1 MIPMLNVY
9 KQEVE
14 KKSRIDQNSYG
25 NLIKKANELNLT
37 LIQCQQNVSV
47 PEVKLDIEDEVRKLV
62 KANEADKALE
72 NVDSLDPELIKKISE
87 AVLKWNRDISVLLK
101 TQFDLLSATTLQEQ
115 NYWYNFVASLRDLE
129 QQLQSK

>member
-1 MIPMLNVY
+1 MLNVY